1 MINFRKISL
10 FLGLILITNCGYTP
24 LIDSKNNNFFLSN
37 LTLEGDRQINNY
49 ITNGLKKFQE
59 KRENAKK
66 YNVEIISEYI
76 KNISNK
82 DDKGNPKNYTIK
94 TVISVKLTSEE
105 GNVIERAFERST
117 TLSAKDKKIEEKEL
131 ENKYKK
137 DLSNL
142 LSQDI
147 IFLLRNQ

>member
-1 MINFRKISL
+1 M
-10 FLGLILITNCGYTP
+10 
-24 LIDSKNNNFFLSN
+24 
-37 LTLEGDRQINNY
+37 
-49 ITNGLKKFQE
+49 
-59 KRENAKK
+59 
-66 YNVEIISEYI
+66 
-76 KNISNK
+76 
-82 DDKGNPKNYTIK
+82 
-94 TVISVKLTSEE
+94 ISVKLTSEE

>member
-1 MINFRKISL
+1 MQL
-10 FLGLILITNCGYTP
+10 HH
-24 LIDSKNNNFFLSN
+24 D
-37 LTLEGDRQINNY
+37 QI
-49 ITNGLKKFQE
+49 Q
-59 KRENAKK
+59 
-66 YNVEIISEYI
+66 
-76 KNISNK
+76 
-82 DDKGNPKNYTIK
+82 TIK